1 MIDLNKLSL
10 KSKTTKGAADTHSML
25 RQCTKAVTEAKKS
38 YALYEYDACDPLATN
53 SDEQNLEIF
62 ASKLAG
68 IIQCV
73 LAIAGNEGIDMEKA
87 IIQAAQTED

>member
-25 RQCTKAVTEAKKS
+25 RQCMKAVTEAKKS

-62 ASKLAG
+62 ASKLTG

>member
-10 KSKTTKGAADTHSML
+10 KSKVATDTNSML
-25 RQCTKAVTEAKKS
+25 LQCTKAVTEAKKS

-73 LAIAGNEGIDMEKA
+73 LAIAGNDGIDIEKA

>member
-10 KSKTTKGAADTHSML
+10 KSKTAADTHSML
-25 RQCTKAVTEAKKS
+25 LQCTKAVKEAEKTYS
-38 YALYEYDACDPLATN
+38 LYEYDACDPLATN

-73 LAIAGNEGIDMEKA
+73 LTIAGKEGIDMEKA
-87 IIQAAQTED
+87 LIQAAQTED

>member
-1 MIDLNKLSL
+1 MIDLNKLL
-10 KSKTTKGAADTHSML
+10 QKSKTATDTHSML
-25 RQCTKAVTEAKKS
+25 LQCTKAVTEAKKS

-73 LAIAGNEGIDMEKA
+73 IAIAGNEGIDMEKA
-87 IIQAAQTED
+87 LIQAPQTED